1 MVDFFNGREEFY
13 NNSFIKIKNLKSTI
27 FRQHAVSVFD
37 DIFFESDK
45 YRIRTN
51 PNNKS
56 DDETNRLVSY
66 GLESSPTHYHVSHH
80 LAHHIDHIDHQAS
93 SRLGGRVESW
103 PLGEGSQVE
112 LGAQWIH
119 GRGECP
125 LWRLE
130 MLEERR
136 GR

>member
-1 MVDFFNGREEFY
+1 MDFLPLESGNKIRDNENTDTVELYTMVDFFNGREEFD

-56 DDETNRLVSY
+56 DDETSRLVYSNA
-66 GLESSPTHYHVSHH
+66 PF
-80 LAHHIDHIDHQAS
+80 
-93 SRLGGRVESW
+93 
-103 PLGEGSQVE
+103 
-112 LGAQWIH
+112 
-119 GRGECP
+119 
-125 LWRLE
+125 
-130 MLEERR
+130 
-136 GR
+136 